1 MSLTDRNAATAQAA
15 SCLQEFPVFVGE
27 GLSDYR
33 HITGFR
39 SCVLSFSLRLRW
51 LFAYLSWTT
60 TKS

>member
-1 MSLTDRNAATAQAA
+1 MSLNEGNAATARAA

-33 HITGFR
+33 HITRFR
-39 SCVLSFSLRLRW
+39 LCVLSFSLRLRW
-51 LFAYLSWTT
+51 QSAYLSWTT